1 MAYVVRTTLRAEQ
14 DLHSIFLYI
23 QADSSPAANKWFNG
37 LVDAI
42 QTLAQHPL
50 RSPKIPENRNLRHLL
65 YGNKPHIYRILYSV
79 DLHTQTVTIIH
90 IRHHAR
96 KPI

>member
-1 MAYVVRTTLRAEQ
+1 MAYAVRTTLRAEQ
-14 DLHSIFLYI
+14 YLHSIFLYI

-65 YGNKPHIYRILYSV
+65 
-79 DLHTQTVTIIH
+79 
-90 IRHHAR
+90 
-96 KPI
+96 

>member
-1 MAYVVRTTLRAEQ
+1 MAYAVRTTLRAEQ

-42 QTLAQHPL
+42 QTLAGCPQLDSEMWAFAPRAN
-50 RSPKIPENRNLRHLL
+50 RSS
-65 YGNKPHIYRILYSV
+65 KPQCYA
-79 DLHTQTVTIIH
+79 T
-90 IRHHAR
+90 
-96 KPI
+96 